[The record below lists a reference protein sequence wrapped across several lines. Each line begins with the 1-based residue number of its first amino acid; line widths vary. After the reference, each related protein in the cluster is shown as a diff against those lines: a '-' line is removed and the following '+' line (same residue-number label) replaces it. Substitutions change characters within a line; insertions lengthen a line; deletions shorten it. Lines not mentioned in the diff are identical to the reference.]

1 MPNMCNRTY
10 QDFHNTMYMHMNTIA
25 LNEMQL
31 AGQEEKRLAIEN
43 GQVDHL
49 GRPKIAVVADG
60 AWSKRSYKTKY
71 NALSG
76 VACIIGAKTKKVI
89 FCGVRN
95 KYCCICQLPENR
107 DEIAQDHVCFK
118 NWNSAS
124 TAMEADIIVEG
135 FKQSLH
141 MHNVIYSQLIG
152 DGDSSIMKRLRL
164 EKPYGTNVVIKKVE
178 CTNHL
183 LRNYINRLRDISGKR
198 KNDKGDV
205 IRGCYRKVVHDRLLR
220 LRYAVT
226 EAIKYRRLE
235 QTDRTYEATLT
246 LLKADITNGPN
257 HVFGDHTKCQSY
269 FCEGQKKGM

>member
-1 MPNMCNRTY
+1 
-10 QDFHNTMYMHMNTIA
+10 MY
-25 LNEMQL
+25 
-31 AGQEEKRLAIEN
+31 
-43 GQVDHL
+43 
-49 GRPKIAVVADG
+49 
-60 AWSKRSYKTKY
+60 YK
-71 NALSG
+71 
-76 VACIIGAKTKKVI
+76 KK
-89 FCGVRN
+89 
-95 KYCCICQLPENR
+95 
-107 DEIAQDHVCFK
+107 
-118 NWNSAS
+118 
-124 TAMEADIIVEG
+124 
-135 FKQSLH
+135 
-141 MHNVIYSQLIG
+141 G

-164 EKPYGTNVVIKKVE
+164 EKPYGTNIVIKKVE

-205 IRGCYRKVVHDRLLR
+205 IPGCYRKVVHDRLLR

-235 QTDRTYEATLT
+235 QTDRTYEATLA